1 MRLPSLLRR
10 LFLFLSGLAL
20 LAYLTPAANADGPKD
35 AEVVQEFFS
44 NGSGHTNN
52 WAVLVTTPCALF
64 TKLLLCQFAQSFSI
78 FF

>member
-10 LFLFLSGLAL
+10 LFLFLSSLAI
-20 LAYLTPAANADGPKD
+20 LAFLTPAANADGPKD

-52 WAVLVTTPCALF
+52 WAVLVMTPSALSA
-64 TKLLLCQFAQSFSI
+64 KLTLCQYA
-78 FF
+78 